1 MGCLVLFY
9 RGTTGGTMNA
19 LKTLAAAVVAS
30 LTLGACASGGTA
42 TGTAR
47 LPDGPIAGR
56 TANRAAAVQ
65 PAMLKVSNYNWM
77 DVVVYAAQG
86 NSRVRLGQVTSMSSA
101 SFRLPSR
108 MVENSTQNVRLM
120 VDPVGSTEGWQTEA
134 ISIQAGQQ
142 VQFNVQNSLSF
153 SSVLVGR

>member
-1 MGCLVLFY
+1 
-9 RGTTGGTMNA
+9 MNA
-19 LKTLAAAVVAS
+19 LKTLAAAVAAS

-47 LPDGPIAGR
+47 LPDGPTAGR
-56 TANRAAAVQ
+56 TAAATVQ

-86 NSRVRLGQVTSMSSA
+86 NSRVRLGQVTSMGSA
-101 SFRLPSR
+101 SFRLPAR
-108 MVENSTQNVRLM
+108 MVENATQNVRLM
-120 VDPVGSTEGWQTEA
+120 VDPVGSTEGWQTEG
-134 ISIQAGQQ
+134 ISIHAGQQ

>member
-1 MGCLVLFY
+1 
-9 RGTTGGTMNA
+9 MNA
-19 LKTLAAAVVAS
+19 LKTLAAAVAAS
-30 LTLGACASGGTA
+30 LALGACASGGTA

-47 LPDGPIAGR
+47 LPDGPTAGR
-56 TANRAAAVQ
+56 TTSAVQ

-101 SFRLPSR
+101 SFRLPAR
-108 MVENSTQNVRLM
+108 MVENAAQNVRLM
-120 VDPVGSTEGWQTEA
+120 VDPVGSTEGWQTDG